1 MRALRT
7 LPPRPWVCRCRHADS
22 AVLAG
27 LQLAFFSLPDGQG
40 KADSKGANAAWVR
53 VPFPRDPA
61 LPEGSVPA
69 CSHRWGSKGLSVPR
83 RLRLH
88 ARGRRSSKSGE

>member
-7 LPPRPWVCRCRHADS
+7 LPPRPWVCRCRRADS

-27 LQLAFFSLPDGQG
+27 LQLAFFCLPDGQG
-40 KADSKGANAAWVR
+40 KADSKGANAARVR

-69 CSHRWGSKGLSVPR
+69 CSHHWGSKGLSVPR

-88 ARGRRSSKSGE
+88 ARGRRSSKSGG